1 MDIKEVDSFFRS
13 ILNIDE
19 MRSFDRSL
27 NGLQVSNRTG
37 KVKKIA
43 FAVDASLEAFKRAAQ
58 HGADMLFVH
67 HGIFW
72 GTEKTITGDYFR
84 RLSFML
90 ENNLS
95 LYAAHLPLDMDP
107 LLGNNVSAA
116 VKAGLENLKPFGEYH
131 GKKIGFKGIFPEGK
145 TCEEVI
151 AAFGLKNTD
160 ILSVLKFGPEK
171 NMSAGVIT
179 GGACREV
186 EQAIDEELDLYIT
199 GEISH
204 QIYHQCLEAGIN
216 VISAG
221 HYLTEIFGIKNVEKT
236 VREKLALDTC
246 FIDIPT
252 GL

>member
-1 MDIKEVDSFFRS
+1 MDIREVDCFFRS

-37 KVKKIA
+37 KVTKIA

-107 LLGNNVSAA
+107 LLGNR
-116 VKAGLENLKPFGEYH
+116 G
-131 GKKIGFKGIFPEGK
+131 
-145 TCEEVI
+145 
-151 AAFGLKNTD
+151 
-160 ILSVLKFGPEK
+160 
-171 NMSAGVIT
+171 
-179 GGACREV
+179 
-186 EQAIDEELDLYIT
+186 DL
-199 GEISH
+199 
-204 QIYHQCLEAGIN
+204 
-216 VISAG
+216 
-221 HYLTEIFGIKNVEKT
+221 
-236 VREKLALDTC
+236 
-246 FIDIPT
+246 
-252 GL
+252 